1 MSSATDQSK
10 CMKRFQQRSLG
21 EQKKGVDSMIIN
33 RIAYLAMAATALLY
47 ASGLTFAQTA
57 TTTPSHVPLQKSI
70 GQARPEVVPSLI
82 VLNARGAS
90 LQGQQLT
97 LVGVAPNSI
106 VFADRPVRSAGH
118 VLTAHLLEEWGTG
131 SDSFAKD
138 PPNATVSV
146 FSKDGST
153 IRDAVVVLKTP
164 KLQGDRLTFD
174 VQVLEGDLAGADGAA
189 SVFIDIIGMPWT
201 PLSFAGVARR
211 TAARAAWY
219 GAAAAPYYHPYY
231 PPPPYYRPPLRVLP
245 LPALLL
251 AWCAVTPARP

>member
-1 MSSATDQSK
+1 MSRVTDQRK
-10 CMKRFQQRSLG
+10 WTEEFHQRSLC
-21 EQKKGVDSMIIN
+21 EQKEGIGSMTIK
-33 RIAYLAMAATALLY
+33 RIAYVAIAITWLVYT
-47 ASGLTFAQTA
+47 SGLTFAQTA
-57 TTTPSHVPLQKSI
+57 TTTPPHVPLQKAI
-70 GQARPEVVPSLI
+70 GQAKDAKPEVVPSLI

-90 LQGQQLT
+90 LQGQTLT

-146 FSKDGST
+146 FSKDGSS

-164 KLQGDRLTFD
+164 NLQGDQLTFD

-219 GAAAAPYYHPYY
+219 SGAAGAAAAAAAAPYYYHPYY
-231 PPPPYYRPPLRVLP
+231 PPYRPP
-245 LPALLL
+245 
-251 AWCAVTPARP
+251 CGYY